1 MENREEKIIE
11 YINFAI
17 DTRKF
22 LEPYYDIINSEAPIF
37 RIFDRLYEM
46 IERIL
51 GIHSASDFI
60 LDFVYGDYMMDMENN
75 LIDTPEKLVQYIQDD
90 EPIEDKRQLTI
101 DYINLEME
109 NDKIMKVYDELL
121 LNDDNPL
128 YNCIYEVQFFLLDLI
143 GIEHRGEF
151 TDYDYIMEYMSY
163 VKGYASPLKD
173 KNGNQITEIEY
184 FVDCLLKK
192 EVDF

>member
-75 LIDTPEKLVQYIQDD
+75 LIDTPEKLVQYI
-90 EPIEDKRQLTI
+90 
-101 DYINLEME
+101 
-109 NDKIMKVYDELL
+109 
-121 LNDDNPL
+121 
-128 YNCIYEVQFFLLDLI
+128 
-143 GIEHRGEF
+143 
-151 TDYDYIMEYMSY
+151 
-163 VKGYASPLKD
+163 
-173 KNGNQITEIEY
+173 
-184 FVDCLLKK
+184 
-192 EVDF
+192 